1 MLSMKEAK
9 GDGSTKS
16 SVAVYKGLTVTVYD
30 VDKTDL
36 TLTRRDL
43 IDLINVCRHVPY
55 SSFCLCPFYM
65 LRGGSAVG
73 RLDLRFT
80 GRGFNCKPVA
90 AT

>member
-1 MLSMKEAK
+1 MKKAK

-16 SVAVYKGLTVTVYD
+16 SVAVYKGLTVTVFD

-73 RLDLRFT
+73 RWTCYYRSRVQF
-80 GRGFNCKPVA
+80 A
-90 AT
+90 AGEFCVK